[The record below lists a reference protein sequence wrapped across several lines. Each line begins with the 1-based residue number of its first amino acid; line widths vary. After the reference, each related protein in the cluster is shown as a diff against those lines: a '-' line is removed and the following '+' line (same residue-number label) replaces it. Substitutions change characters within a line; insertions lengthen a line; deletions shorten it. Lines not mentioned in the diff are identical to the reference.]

1 MKVMTMSRQPS
12 QIQIIIDQK
21 QLDNAEYLNYLG
33 SKITNYARCTREIK
47 SRFATAKAAFN
58 KKMTLFTSKLD

>member
-21 QLDNAEYLNYLG
+21 QPDNAEYFNYLG

-47 SRFATAKAAFN
+47 SRFAMAKAAFN